1 MECLRAIRWKC
12 IESETGDYRYHED
25 GQVWTGRRTAIRR
38 KRPDDPENKSPR
50 EPHQKTASVS
60 ETGTRPQ
67 GYVRLVFPRTTT
79 TPFGRHLAK
88 SRDER
93 SLFTSQSRTSKIIFA
108 IRRSMMVSGIDLFA
122 KRAKLSLFFSL
133 FRMLSATMFDAVPMG
148 VAIPPIPVPTASA
161 QANGAIETPGK
172 LDIAAMT
179 GMKTVT
185 NGTLSTI

>member
-1 MECLRAIRWKC
+1 
-12 IESETGDYRYHED
+12 
-25 GQVWTGRRTAIRR
+25 
-38 KRPDDPENKSPR
+38 
-50 EPHQKTASVS
+50 
-60 ETGTRPQ
+60 
-67 GYVRLVFPRTTT
+67 
-79 TPFGRHLAK
+79 
-88 SRDER
+88 
-93 SLFTSQSRTSKIIFA
+93 
-108 IRRSMMVSGIDLFA
+108 MVSGIDLFA

-133 FRMLSATMFDAVPMG
+133 LRMFSATMFDAVPMG